1 VSDTDLLV
9 TLGRLATQRFGSR
22 AASLGPN
29 DDLFETLG
37 IDSLQALDLLTD
49 LEEAFGVEIP
59 DYEVQGVH
67 TLGGLAAVIARRR

>member
-1 VSDTDLLV
+1 MEGEVLV

-22 AASLGPN
+22 AATLGPH
-29 DDLFETLG
+29 DDLFESLG

-67 TLGGLAAVIARRR
+67 TLAGLADVIRRRR

>member
-1 VSDTDLLV
+1 MSDADVLV
-9 TLGRLATQRFGSR
+9 TLGRLATQRFGGR
-22 AASLGPN
+22 AATLGPN

-67 TLGGLAAVIARRR
+67 TLAGLAEVIRRRR